1 MSISTRNHRF
11 SYLGTLAVAAA
22 ISVAALVSSLSPAKA
37 QGWAGVQV
45 GPFAFG
51 VGTPPPTYP
60 YPYHPYGYYYSP
72 SPYYYYPSYYYY
84 PPY

>member
-1 MSISTRNHRF
+1 MSISTRNPRF
-11 SYLGTLAVAAA
+11 SYLGTVALAVV

-37 QGWAGVQV
+37 QGWAGFQV

-51 VGTPPPTYP
+51 VGTPPPPAYT
-60 YPYHPYGYYYSP
+60 YPYHPYGYYYSA
-72 SPYYYYPSYYYY
+72 PYYYYPSYYYY